1 MVRVCRAGKFKKIEL
16 PSPQLGAARV
26 PDADDEHGAQEFTVR
41 PSVRERQKPLR
52 VEFCW
57 MPAFELPC
65 QARK

>member
-1 MVRVCRAGKFKKIEL
+1 MVGVRRAGKFKEIEL
-16 PSPQLGAARV
+16 PSPEPGAARV

-41 PSVRERQKPLR
+41 PSVRERQKLLR

-65 QARK
+65 QAGK